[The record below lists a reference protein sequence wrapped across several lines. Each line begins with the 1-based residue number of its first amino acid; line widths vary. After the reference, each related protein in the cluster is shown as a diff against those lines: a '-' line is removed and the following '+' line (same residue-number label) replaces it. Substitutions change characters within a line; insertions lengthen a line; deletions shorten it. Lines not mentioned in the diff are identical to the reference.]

1 MFTNN
6 KSAGVIDRASSFNIP
21 VHVYKRN
28 YWQDGST
35 PISTLKEE
43 KIDYIVL
50 AGFMLLIPKELVS
63 LYSDK
68 IFNIHP
74 ALLPKFGGKGMYGM
88 NVHKAVKEAGEKQSG
103 ITIHLVNEEYDK
115 GSILYQEA
123 CKIDLADTA
132 EDIASKVLKLEHK
145 NYPKVVESMIY
156 KST

>member
-1 MFTNN
+1 M
-6 KSAGVIDRASSFNIP
+6 D
-21 VHVYKRN
+21 
-28 YWQDGST
+28 QL

-88 NVHKAVKEAGEKQSG
+88 NVHKAVKAAGEKAIRNNHS
-103 ITIHLVNEEYDK
+103 L
-115 GSILYQEA
+115 S
-123 CKIDLADTA
+123 
-132 EDIASKVLKLEHK
+132 
-145 NYPKVVESMIY
+145 
-156 KST
+156 